1 MAEEE
6 KDVTAFTQTQVS
18 MLANFRES
26 SRRSQAIR
34 RRDRWIAGVAA
45 ALLAGGLV
53 AMARPVSSQIDEPAP
68 SILID

>member
-18 MLANFRES
+18 MLANFREN